1 MEINLQEFFNSKP
14 YGLDKEKKEAMLSRQ
29 LIELTEYHRKNCSLY
44 KNLTDGLGYEEQ
56 SIHTYYELPMLP
68 VRLFKQYDFK
78 SVAGEQVSK
87 TMTSSGT
94 SGQQTSKIYLDR
106 NTSMNQTKALTK
118 ICNDFLG
125 NSRHPMLVIDTK
137 AVISNRRMFSA
148 RGAGIKGF
156 SIMGRDITYA
166 LDEQMNLDV
175 EGIQKF
181 LDRHKDETI
190 FMFGF
195 TFMIWQYFYLELEK
209 HHIRLNMKDG
219 VLIHGGGWKKLA
231 SLSVD
236 NETFKEKIREVCGNV
251 KVHNYYGLVEQTGS
265 IYMECEKGHLHA
277 SVFSDIVIRNPRDFS
292 VCSNGEE
299 GMVELLSV
307 LPVSYPGHVILTE
320 DEGVVLGE
328 DDCPCG
334 RKGKYFRI
342 NGRIKQ
348 AEIRGCSDTYE
359 QH

>member
-1 MEINLQEFFNSKP
+1 MEINLQDFFEKEP
-14 YGLDKEKKEAMLSRQ
+14 YGLGKEEKEVLLSRH
-29 LIELTEYHRKNCSLY
+29 LSKLTKYHRDHCSLY
-44 KNLTDGLGYEEQ
+44 KRLTDGLGYKEQ
-56 SIHTYYELPMLP
+56 DITNYADLPMVP

-78 SVAGEQVSK
+78 SVEGEKVSK

-106 NTSMNQTKALTK
+106 NTSMNQTKALTR
-118 ICNDFLG
+118 ICSDFLG
-125 NSRHPMLVIDTK
+125 SSRHPMLIIDTK
-137 AVISNRRMFSA
+137 AVISNRKMFSA

-156 SIMGRDITYA
+156 SIMGRDVTYA

-175 EGIQKF
+175 EGIFSF
-181 LDRHKDETI
+181 LERHKDETV
-190 FMFGF
+190 FVFGF
-195 TFMIWQYFYLELEK
+195 TFMIWQYFYLELKK
-209 HHIRLNMKDG
+209 HNICLNMKDA
-219 VLIHGGGWKKLA
+219 VMIHGGGWKKLT

-236 NETFKEKIREVCGNV
+236 NETFKKKLEEVCGNI
-251 KVHNYYGLVEQTGS
+251 KIHNYYGLVEQTGS
-265 IYMECEKGHLHA
+265 IYMECEQGHLHA
-277 SVFSDIVIRNPRDFS
+277 SVFSDIMIRNPKDFS
-292 VCSNGEE
+292 LCENGKA
-299 GMVELLSV
+299 GLVELVSV

-342 NGRIKQ
+342 NGRIKH

-359 QH
+359 TS